1 MAVGDRF
8 DPAPAQHDDLHA
20 GVPLIGS
27 HRPTAGF
34 AFPAYLV
41 VALESRSL
49 MRAVC

>member
-1 MAVGDRF
+1 VAVGDRF
-8 DPAPAQHDDLHA
+8 DPAPAQHDDLPA